1 MTSLSHAEN
10 RNVSRHARP
19 LLPFHLS
26 FHRRV
31 AAAAVTP
38 FVRPRLSLG
47 RRRAVLA
54 FCTNFLPVASPS
66 LRDRDRRHC
75 RLSYRQLS
83 VCRVCDSIEAL
94 AAPAVARCRTRV
106 RNSIS
111 ICCSIYPALPF
122 QLIYY
127 ASASPRSH
135 RRSHC
140 YKMYLTN
147 KQTNKQSTTSFT
159 LNLRHFSP
167 VS

>member
-10 RNVSRHARP
+10 RDVSRHARP

-26 FHRRV
+26 FHGRV

-47 RRRAVLA
+47 PRRAVLA

-83 VCRVCDSIEAL
+83 VCRVCDSIEARWRHRP
-94 AAPAVARCRTRV
+94 AAEHVCGILYQFAVAYIQPCRSSSFIMR
-106 RNSIS
+106 R
-111 ICCSIYPALPF
+111 
-122 QLIYY
+122 
-127 ASASPRSH
+127 H
-135 RRSHC
+135 RREAIGEAIAIKC
-140 YKMYLTN
+140 I
-147 KQTNKQSTTSFT
+147 
-159 LNLRHFSP
+159 
-167 VS
+167 

>member
-83 VCRVCDSIEAL
+83 VCRVCDSIEARWRQRQRP
-94 AAPAVARCRTRV
+94 AAEHVCGILYRILYQFAVAYIQRCRSSSFIMR
-106 RNSIS
+106 R
-111 ICCSIYPALPF
+111 
-122 QLIYY
+122 
-127 ASASPRSH
+127 H
-135 RRSHC
+135 RREAIGEAIAIKC
-140 YKMYLTN
+140 I
-147 KQTNKQSTTSFT
+147 
-159 LNLRHFSP
+159 
-167 VS
+167 